1 MNSKKTKK
9 LNIRKENLFNFIFT
23 NVGLKNTDPTGD
35 PTTISI
41 MTGVTHAN
49 LGAV

>member
-23 NVGLKNTDPTGD
+23 NVGLKNTDPT
-35 PTTISI
+35 TISI